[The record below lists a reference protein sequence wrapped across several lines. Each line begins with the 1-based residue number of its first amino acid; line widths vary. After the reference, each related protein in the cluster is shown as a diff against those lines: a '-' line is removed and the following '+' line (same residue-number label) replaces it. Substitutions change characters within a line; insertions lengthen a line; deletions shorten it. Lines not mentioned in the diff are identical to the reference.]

1 MNAKLSRRDWFKS
14 SFALTGGVMFST
26 SLADQL
32 MAAPVSR
39 AEMEYM
45 PFALPASQLI
55 RLGSNE
61 NPYGPSAKARAA
73 IQAIMSEG
81 NRYADDQSRELREL
95 IARHEGVSP
104 DYIFVGAGSA
114 ECLCL
119 TGMTVGLEGASV
131 LSAFPTFRL
140 LMDYAVK
147 FKARWDRVDL
157 DQYLVH
163 NLDAMA
169 SAVKADTKIMF
180 LCNPNNPTGTVL
192 NADRLRSFC
201 MEMAKKTTVYVDE
214 AYLELLEPNE
224 QISMASLVK
233 EGHNVIVSRTFS
245 KVYGLAG
252 LRVGY
257 VVAPPDVVKRMA
269 NYQMGPIL
277 NQAGLAAAKAS
288 LGDKEFAALT
298 RQKNNE
304 AMRFFTDYLDKKK
317 YFYGKSRT
325 NCILFPAPKDGKTI
339 LAETEKRGFQIRV
352 WDYQGK
358 EWCRV
363 SIGTLD
369 EMKLFV
375 KAFDEV
381 VA

>member
-1 MNAKLSRRDWFKS
+1 MKSTLSRRDWFRS
-14 SFALTGGVMFST
+14 SLALTGGVMLTT
-26 SLADQL
+26 SMVDEL
-32 MAAPVSR
+32 MAAPTSE
-39 AEMEYM
+39 AERLHMLGAK
-45 PFALPASQLI
+45 PTTRLI

-61 NPYGPSAKARAA
+61 NPYGPSAKAREA
-73 IQAIMSEG
+73 IKSALGEC
-81 NRYADDQSRELREL
+81 NRYADDESKQLREL
-95 IARHEGVSP
+95 IAQKEGVST
-104 DYIFVGAGSA
+104 DYIFLGAGSA

-119 TGMTVGLEGASV
+119 TGMAIGLQGGSV

-140 LMDYAVK
+140 LMEYAVK
-147 FKARWDRVDL
+147 FNARWDKIDL
-157 DQYLVH
+157 DPNFVH
-163 NLDAMA
+163 NLEAMA
-169 SAVKADTKIMF
+169 AAVKADTKLMF

-192 NADRLRSFC
+192 NADRLKSFC
-201 MEMAKKTTVYVDE
+201 VEMAKKTTVYVDE

-269 NYQMGPIL
+269 NFQMGPIL
-277 NQAGLAAAKAS
+277 NQAAMAAAKAS
-288 LGDKEFAALT
+288 LGDSEFAAYT
-298 RQKNNE
+298 RMKNGE
-304 AMRFFTDYLDKKK
+304 ALKFFLSYLDSKKWMH
-317 YFYGKSRT
+317 GNSRT
-325 NCILFPAPKDGKTI
+325 NCVLFPAPKDGKMI
-339 LAETEKRGFQIRV
+339 LAETEKKGFQIRI
-352 WDYQGK
+352 WEYQGK

-381 VA
+381 VS

>member
-1 MNAKLSRRDWFKS
+1 MSSKLSRRDWFRS
-14 SFALTGGVMFST
+14 SLALTGGVMLST
-26 SLADQL
+26 SLAEQL

-61 NPYGPSAKARAA
+61 NPYGPSPKARAA

-95 IARHEGVSP
+95 IAKHEGVSP

-192 NADRLRSFC
+192 NADRLKSFC
-201 MEMAKKTTVYVDE
+201 VEMAKKTTVYVDE

-224 QISMASLVK
+224 QVSMASLVK

-257 VVAPPDVVKRMA
+257 VVAQPDVVKKMA

-277 NQAGLAAAKAS
+277 NQAGIAAAKAS

-304 AMRFFTDYLDKKK
+304 AMKFFTDYLDKKK

-381 VA
+381 IS

>member
-147 FKARWDRVDL
+147 FKARWD
-157 DQYLVH
+157 
-163 NLDAMA
+163 
-169 SAVKADTKIMF
+169 SA
-180 LCNPNNPTGTVL
+180 
-192 NADRLRSFC
+192 
-201 MEMAKKTTVYVDE
+201 E
-214 AYLELLEPNE
+214 
-224 QISMASLVK
+224 
-233 EGHNVIVSRTFS
+233 SR
-245 KVYGLAG
+245 
-252 LRVGY
+252 R
-257 VVAPPDVVKRMA
+257 R
-269 NYQMGPIL
+269 
-277 NQAGLAAAKAS
+277 
-288 LGDKEFAALT
+288 
-298 RQKNNE
+298 
-304 AMRFFTDYLDKKK
+304 
-317 YFYGKSRT
+317 
-325 NCILFPAPKDGKTI
+325 
-339 LAETEKRGFQIRV
+339 
-352 WDYQGK
+352 
-358 EWCRV
+358 
-363 SIGTLD
+363 
-369 EMKLFV
+369 
-375 KAFDEV
+375 
-381 VA
+381 

>member
-1 MNAKLSRRDWFKS
+1 MSTKLSRRDWFRS
-14 SFALTGGVMFST
+14 SLALTGGVMLST
-26 SLADQL
+26 SLAEQL
-32 MAAPVSR
+32 MAAPVSK

-61 NPYGPSAKARAA
+61 NPYGPSPKARAA

-95 IARHEGVSP
+95 IAKYEGVSP

-119 TGMTVGLEGASV
+119 TGMAVGLEGASV

-169 SAVKADTKIMF
+169 SAVKSDTKIMF

-192 NADRLRSFC
+192 NADRLKSFC
-201 MEMAKKTTVYVDE
+201 VEMAKKTTVYVDE

-224 QISMASLVK
+224 QVSMASLVK

-288 LGDKEFAALT
+288 LGDKEFASLT

-304 AMRFFTDYLDKKK
+304 AMKFFTDYLDKKK

-363 SIGTLD
+363 SIGTLE

-381 VA
+381 IA